1 VNLPVGRFTVDFLWN
16 AEHLIV
22 ELDGYRA
29 HAGRTAFEADRT
41 RDMELKALGYEV
53 VRLTWQQIMTR
64 SARVAP
70 MLRKLLRARGQ

>member
-1 VNLPVGRFTVDFLWN
+1 MYF
-16 AEHLIV
+16 IV

-29 HAGRTAFEADRT
+29 HAGRTPFEADRT

-64 SARVAP
+64 SAQVAR
-70 MLRKLLRARGQ
+70 MLRKLLRAPRINRITT